1 MSCTTRLSGLRDL
14 HLLTLSIGSGYI
26 LYSDRM
32 GVPVF
37 SSVSALLKR
46 FVDLGAVSAFAKSL
60 AENDNC
66 KQQIYLGG
74 SFDILQMFPF
84 DEIEAF
90 PSHKVP
96 NYKARLHLRWVSEH
110 STEVASGAQLIL
122 YPKYPEVRLSG
133 FLRGCA
139 LAPSAYLQPVPAA
152 ERKFNN
158 GPDGRILFF
167 GVTRD
172 GETLAYLAPSESDL
186 AKNFRAQQ
194 LAGEYKSKHLFYD
207 LPLPSLDTKAELLK
221 RLAEIRDHGWHDSIR
236 RNKAGEIIPYKAR
249 NGGGYTLEALLGII
263 PNGRAEPDFLGWEIK
278 AYTGGRITL
287 MTPEPN
293 GGLYGNDGVEHFVR
307 RFGRPTGDDTLYF
320 TGIHRAGCRN
330 DTTQLTML
338 LRGFDAAKCV
348 ITDVSGAIELL
359 TDTGECAA
367 AWNFNDL
374 MLGWNKKHAQA
385 AYVHYKAR
393 KDGDVAYRYVSP
405 ALLGVGTDFSRYLS
419 AVSEGRVV
427 FDPGSKVVAASTD
440 HSSVK
445 ARSQFRMS
453 LPHLATLYREFGPAE
468 F

>member
-1 MSCTTRLSGLRDL
+1 MF
-14 HLLTLSIGSGYI
+14 Y
-26 LYSDRM
+26 
-32 GVPVF
+32 
-37 SSVSALLKR
+37 SVSALLKR

-60 AENDNC
+60 AENDNS

-84 DEIEAF
+84 DEIESF

-96 NYKARLHLRWVSEH
+96 NYKARLRLRWVTEH
-110 STEVASGAQLIL
+110 STEVAGGAQLIL

-139 LAPSAYLQPVPAA
+139 LAPSEFLQPVPTGK
-152 ERKFNN
+152 RKFNN

-167 GVTRD
+167 GITRD
-172 GETLAYLAPSESDL
+172 GETLAYLAPAESDL
-186 AKNFRAQQ
+186 SKDFRTRQ
-194 LAGEYKSKHLFYD
+194 LTGEYQTRNVFHD
-207 LPLPSLDTKAELLK
+207 LPLPTLDTKAELLK
-221 RLAEIRDHGWHDSIR
+221 RLAEIRDHGWHGSIR

-278 AYTGGRITL
+278 AYSGGRITL
-287 MTPEPN
+287 MTPEPD
-293 GGLYGNDGVEHFVR
+293 GGLYGNDGVECFVR
-307 RFGRPTGDDTLYF
+307 RFGRPTGEDTLYF
-320 TGIHRAGCRN
+320 TGTHRAGCRN
-330 DTTQLTML
+330 ETTKLTMS
-338 LRGFDAAKCV
+338 LRGFDATRGV

-359 TDTGECAA
+359 TDSGECAA
-367 AWNFNDL
+367 AWSFNDL

-419 AVSEGRVV
+419 AVSEGWVV
-427 FDPGSKVVAASTD
+427 FDPGSKVMAASTD
-440 HSSVK
+440 RSSVK
-445 ARSQFRMS
+445 ARSQFRMP
-453 LPHLATLYREFGPAE
+453 LPQLAALYREFGPAE